1 MNSGPRLAIAVLW
14 ENNLPSDLKK
24 ERRNPDRR
32 EGRACRADAPA
43 VAKAPWQGVG
53 R

>member
-1 MNSGPRLAIAVLW
+1 MNSGPRLAVAVLW
-14 ENNLPSDLKK
+14 ENNLPSVLKK

-32 EGRACRADAPA
+32 EGRVCRANAPA
-43 VAKAPWQGVG
+43 DAKALWQGVG